1 MSNHLRHHAPVDFA
15 VIEFPSGALES
26 SIAPALLT
34 LIAEGTVHV
43 LDLALVSKD
52 DDGSVSV
59 VEFADLDDDAGLGG
73 LAALLAAVID
83 EDDLV
88 RAGELLKPGTTGL
101 LVIWEN
107 TWALPFVDAIITSGG
122 NVIASERLPITDVLD
137 ALDALA

>member
-1 MSNHLRHHAPVDFA
+1 M
-15 VIEFPSGALES
+15 
-26 SIAPALLT
+26 
-34 LIAEGTVHV
+34 
-43 LDLALVSKD
+43 
-52 DDGSVSV
+52 
-59 VEFADLDDDAGLGG
+59 
-73 LAALLAAVID
+73 
-83 EDDLV
+83 